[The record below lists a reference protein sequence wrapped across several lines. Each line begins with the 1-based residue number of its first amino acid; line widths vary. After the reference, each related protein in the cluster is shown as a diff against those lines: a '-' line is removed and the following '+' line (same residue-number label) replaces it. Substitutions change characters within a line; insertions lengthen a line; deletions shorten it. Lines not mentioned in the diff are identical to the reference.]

1 MFSLNPLC
9 FKDIRKNREWC
20 TEFVLHIVLYFI
32 LVFFVL

>member
-9 FKDIRKNREWC
+9 FNDIRKKIERC

-32 LVFFVL
+32 LFFFVL